1 MRGTQPRG
9 PGLMCPLQNI
19 ALRLVGQNN
28 ENGKRLARGRCGP
41 QLRTDLVNGF
51 VFLRAQA
58 RDAEKEREDDRAG
71 TQGVLRVHETSS
83 VWECANA
90 GGTGSGGSTS
100 ATGGSGDLG
109 WLSTDS
115 LGGQGGGECASCS
128 SLRRS
133 CVLFLSALAVA
144 LAHPARSWNR
154 TLRDHAGKPVPGAPL
169 ALCGTPT

>member
-71 TQGVLRVHETSS
+71 TQGGLRVHETSS

-90 GGTGSGGSTS
+90 GGTGSVWSTS
-100 ATGGSGDLG
+100 ATGGCGVLG

-115 LGGQGGGECASCS
+115 LCGPGGVAGARCS
-128 SLRRS
+128 SLGR
-133 CVLFLSALAVA
+133 CCALFL
-144 LAHPARSWNR
+144 R
-154 TLRDHAGKPVPGAPL
+154 
-169 ALCGTPT
+169 